1 MEKWE
6 KNKSS
11 LCSWSPTEISEEG
24 FQWDSKKNHSNVLQ
38 SGPKKLTQWM
48 THTHNIW
55 GCCGEEEGV
64 AAITRG
70 TRQWKAGSFFR
81 WQVHGITANTS
92 CSDSSWWIHRT
103 LKKEKNSKGNAWYSG
118 YKMRQAGTSGQGPP
132 WISINPVFRALSTW
146 DFLKAFPSFVSE
158 EFCFH
163 SLEVQFKCLTFP
175 MKSSWLPQMWS
186 LCSVPTKYFD
196 KHLIMLCLVNTTY
209 QSILGS
215 EALFYS
221 VLFLIV
227 SA

>member
-146 DFLKAFPSFVSE
+146 DFFESFPIFCIWRILFSFTRSPVQMPHLPYEVVLTSPNVVTL
-158 EFCFH
+158 FCAY
-163 SLEVQFKCLTFP
+163 K
-175 MKSSWLPQMWS
+175 
-186 LCSVPTKYFD
+186 
-196 KHLIMLCLVNTTY
+196 
-209 QSILGS
+209 
-215 EALFYS
+215 
-221 VLFLIV
+221 VLW
-227 SA
+227 

>member
-24 FQWDSKKNHSNVLQ
+24 FQWDFKKNHSNVIQ

-70 TRQWKAGSFFR
+70 TRQWKAGAFSR

-103 LKKEKNSKGNAWYSG
+103 LKKEKNSKGSAWYSG

-146 DFLKAFPSFVSE
+146 DFSESFPISCIWRILFSFTRSPVQMPHLPCEVVLTSPNVITL
-158 EFCFH
+158 FC
-163 SLEVQFKCLTFP
+163 
-175 MKSSWLPQMWS
+175 
-186 LCSVPTKYFD
+186 
-196 KHLIMLCLVNTTY
+196 TY
-209 QSILGS
+209 R
-215 EALFYS
+215 
-221 VLFLIV
+221 VLW
-227 SA
+227 